1 MCVRVDLIGVNTYAF
16 KHMYTLYCI
25 CIIIY
30 DYIYMH
36 NHNIHLWWCLW
47 QQCSENNSNT
57 LTIETHTFQLG
68 GAAYNY
74 TGPWLPHGRWFPHK
88 EKTPQQWTSHKHFP
102 VHFFI
107 NHGQSLMSPAKTT
120 KSCCVKE
127 RCESGTLLILTDFY
141 LLVET
146 GGTGSVDQLTFPR
159 AFGERSLH
167 QPHETPRTWE

>member
-1 MCVRVDLIGVNTYAF
+1 MIIY
-16 KHMYTLYCI
+16 I
-25 CIIIY
+25 CIIIISIY
-30 DYIYMH
+30 DDVYGRSAVKTIQ
-36 NHNIHLWWCLW
+36 IHSPSRLTH
-47 QQCSENNSNT
+47 SN
-57 LTIETHTFQLG
+57 LEVQHTTTPG
-68 GAAYNY
+68 
-74 TGPWLPHGRWFPHK
+74 HGYLMGDGSHTRK
-88 EKTPQQWTSHKHFP
+88 KTPQQWTSHKHFP